1 MNTSAKTVSLPFFQS
16 FGCYIIYFGTGPH
29 ADDNNFH
36 TAFRAMQDIN
46 NTNAQT
52 AELDLQAP
60 GKLASFF
67 VSQRFSISAF
77 IVRQRILANLLYGAE
92 NLHTLASVKR
102 TQILLSFI
110 AQDDFPTR
118 LAHSISTSSHPS
130 KSFSVTP
137 NSVRTSSKDVPLPRG
152 LERRSAAICSTR
164 KSSSKS
170 IVLS

>member
-60 GKLASFF
+60 GKLASFLF
-67 VSQRFSISAF
+67 PSGFPYPPS
-77 IVRQRILANLLYGAE
+77 LYGRGFWLTFFME
-92 NLHTLASVKR
+92 RKTS
-102 TQILLSFI
+102 
-110 AQDDFPTR
+110 TR
-118 LAHSISTSSHPS
+118 WLPSS
-130 KSFSVTP
+130 
-137 NSVRTSSKDVPLPRG
+137 
-152 LERRSAAICSTR
+152 ER
-164 KSSSKS
+164 KSSLASSLKMILQCGS
-170 IVLS
+170 LIRFPRPPILPNPFRSRRIR